1 MLLKLIQDLVIS
13 KEKKLLIFS
22 GFDQALNCCEE
33 LLNIASEDESAF
45 RYVRIDGKTSSARR
59 NLNIYLFNTYPAY
72 RVFLIATRAGGEG
85 INLTSA
91 TEVVFLDQ
99 DWNPQMTLQAEARA
113 YRIGQTKPVTT
124 YKICSQGTV
133 EEQMLGRL
141 AKKLYLAAK
150 VMEDMGSTHPVHSP
164 ASPDS
169 PQDSVDI
176 GNMPDMGLSW
186 LASFVHRGTQVLSH
200 VQVDPQEML
209 SWDWQTIVETCRDNR
224 TSTPEDE
231 KDTVNEEVEKAW
243 LQRLERVE
251 TSMFNGTKVDTSP
264 RKSVSSE
271 NGEAKLDR
279 ASRRIGKNRTVII
292 DGYHVSKETLD
303 CKMGEA
309 VPTIAGKDP
318 RLAEWKREKK
328 PEFVHQK
335 VYIQI
340 FASVSTEC

>member
-45 RYVRIDGKTSSARR
+45 RYIRIDGKTSSARR

-150 VMEDMGSTHPVHSP
+150 VMENMVSTHPVHSP

-328 PEFVHQK
+328 SEFVHQK